1 MSRDPG
7 ADMWSAL
14 SLLVGL
20 GAQRRKVGVRIRS
33 GKKIEIKETRFFA
46 DKLRFAPRLSA
57 WDAFSFSDGSS
68 WRGTVECPQP
78 TRTDKRAGD
87 SRARKNSLANSRVS
101 ILFRFDQKS
110 SCRELPQR

>member
-46 DKLRFAPRLSA
+46 DKLRFAPLLSA
-57 WDAFSFSDGSS
+57 WDASNFGDGSR
-68 WRGTVECPQP
+68 WRGAAKCPRP
-78 TRTDKRAGD
+78 RRTEKRSGD
-87 SRARKNSLANSRVS
+87 SREKKNTAAN
-101 ILFRFDQKS
+101 
-110 SCRELPQR
+110 

>member
-1 MSRDPG
+1 
-7 ADMWSAL
+7 
-14 SLLVGL
+14 
-20 GAQRRKVGVRIRS
+20 VRIRS

-78 TRTDKRAGD
+78 TGTDQRAGD
-87 SRARKNSLANSRVS
+87 SREKKNTAAN
-101 ILFRFDQKS
+101 
-110 SCRELPQR
+110 